1 MTVQYSLHIAPQHC
15 GIDKRGSTVAT
26 AKTLVLAVLAM
37 VASPVAAAD
46 PKAAFVARCGMC
58 HQATGDG
65 LAGQFPKLSGRAA
78 AIAQVPAGRRYMARV
93 VLGGMAGPI
102 EIDGVK
108 LNGVMPGMASMSDAE
123 IADILSHVITLG
135 VPAGKAA
142 KPVKPFKV
150 AEIAAVRAEGGAN
163 MSTNKELRLQM
174 VADGVIK

>member
-1 MTVQYSLHIAPQHC
+1 MTVQYSVCIAPQHR
-15 GIDKRGSTVAT
+15 GIGKRGSTVT
-26 AKTLVLAVLAM
+26 SVKILVLALVAM
-37 VASPVAAAD
+37 MAVPAAAAD

-78 AIAQVPAGRRYMARV
+78 AIAQVPAGRRYLARV

-108 LNGVMPGMASMSDAE
+108 LNGVMPGMASMSDEE
-123 IADILSHVITLG
+123 IAEILSHIVTLG
-135 VPAGKAA
+135 KPA
-142 KPVKPFKV
+142 KPAKPFKA
-150 AEIAAVRAEGGAN
+150 AEITAARAEGGAN
-163 MSTNKELRLQM
+163 MSSNKALRLQM